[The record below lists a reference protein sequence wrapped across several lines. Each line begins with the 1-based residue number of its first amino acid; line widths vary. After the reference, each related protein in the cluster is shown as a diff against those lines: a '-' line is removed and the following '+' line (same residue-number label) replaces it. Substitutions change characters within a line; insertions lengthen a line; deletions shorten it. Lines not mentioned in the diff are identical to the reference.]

1 MQKYID
7 RINNIDW
14 DKDEFNEDRVNGEL
28 AYEYIR
34 RLAVFSHEH
43 NTYIYPFYP
52 LFVHILNSD
61 KKYKHTPNHYDIYCS
76 KCGEYARF
84 YTRFISSYLQLAEY
98 SLEHPE
104 AEKYLDIFEPLIRLF
119 ERRARMRIT
128 NNEIEIYGYGLF
140 PLRGYIELFLD
151 AVPKDIS
158 NIH

>member
-34 RLAVFSHEH
+34 RLAVFSHE
-43 NTYIYPFYP
+43 IR
-52 LFVHILNSD
+52 FVHPWAPYIVRGLNSD
-61 KKYKHTPNHYDIYCS
+61 EKYKVPYDYYYNLYCS
-76 KCGEYARF
+76 NCGEYAEF
-84 YTRFISSYLQLAEY
+84 YIKYISSYLQLAEY

-104 AEKYLDIFEPLIRLF
+104 AAKYLDIFEPLIRLF
-119 ERRARMRIT
+119 ERRARMRISY
-128 NNEIEIYGYGLF
+128 NEIEIYGYGLF